1 MKLFVRC
8 AILSIAA
15 LALAGCKTTEEPHKL
30 GTRISKSSST
40 IQTGYVSQGSA
51 WKAGQVEGFAGL
63 SGRDE
68 PETPNWIRYRQKK
81 RTKGAMKVSSRS
93 ATKAGPLTRIA
104 SIREMARRL
113 APIGARLAS
122 LSDMVGKRR
131 QAKISCLPKELRML
145 LNTVAWHYGKH
156 VYIQS
161 GYRSK
166 HYNRSVGGAKR
177 SYHVACKAVDIQVK
191 GVNKYR
197 LARYLKSLPGRG
209 GVGTYCNNS
218 TVHIDVGPKR
228 QWHYG
233 CGMKSKARRRLARYQ
248 KRHVRRKS
256 YK

>member
-8 AILSIAA
+8 AILSMAA
-15 LALAGCKTTEEPHKL
+15 LVVAGCKTTEEPHKL
-30 GTRISKSSST
+30 GSRVSKSSPV
-40 IQTGYVSQGSA
+40 IQTGYASQGTSWSA
-51 WKAGQVEGFAGL
+51 GEVEGFGDG
-63 SGRDE
+63 SE
-68 PETPNWIRYRQKK
+68 PETPNWIRYRKK
-81 RTKGAMKVSSRS
+81 KSTKSALNVYSRP

-104 SIREMARRL
+104 SIRQMAKRL

-131 QAKISCLPKELRML
+131 QAKIGCLPKELRML

-156 VYIQS
+156 VHIQS

-166 HYNRSVGGAKR
+166 HYNRRVGGAKR

-233 CGMKSKARRRLARYQ
+233 CGMKSKARRRMARYNK
-248 KRHVRRKS
+248 KRSRQKS